1 MKRLVLSMSMA
12 GVFVAS
18 SALAKTSRTI
28 NVEVTEKGFV
38 PSTIEVKKSEDITLN
53 VTRKTN
59 STCARQ
65 IQVPSLKIK
74 EKLPLNT
81 AVQIKLGLVGASEI
95 KFGCGMNMMIG
106 GVILVN

>member
-1 MKRLVLSMSMA
+1 MKKLILTMSMT
-12 GVFVAS
+12 GVFVVS
-18 SALAKTSRTI
+18 NALAKTSRTI
-28 NVEVTEKGFV
+28 NVEVTDKGFV
-38 PSTIEVKKSEDITLN
+38 PSSIEVKKNENINLS
-53 VTRKTN
+53 VTRKTD

-74 EKLPLNT
+74 EQLPLNT
-81 AVQIKLGLVGASEI
+81 PVQIKLGNLGESEI